1 MFSIAYP
8 SHAERHIY
16 AQRAHRLRSAALA
29 GLVRRLARL
38 VSAAAR

>member
-1 MFSIAYP
+1 MFSAAYP
-8 SHAERHIY
+8 DHALRQAY

-29 GLVRRLARL
+29 GLFRDIARL